1 MKKLSASAVFAAL
14 LFALLPVRGAEVV
27 TGNIPPFSIEEGP
40 QPGFVREIVMEMA
53 KVVGVALPVTYMHWP
68 TAQELAKTK
77 LDTIIFPLA
86 RTKTREPNY
95 IWVQKIL
102 DMDVAFATAPGKPKV
117 ATDAQ
122 ARSLVR
128 VGVRLG
134 SPMVADLQKRGYT
147 NLVIVKSSV
156 ENAQALHDGKI
167 DAWYAPA
174 PEIAFNWMQLGLKDA
189 PQFGLKLDTVPLYVA
204 ASRNSPGIEVAK
216 WQQAFAQLERNGT
229 VARIL
234 AAYGLG
240 K

>member
-1 MKKLSASAVFAAL
+1 MKKLSASAVFTAL
-14 LFALLPVRGAEVV
+14 LLTLLPAQAAEVL
-27 TGNIPPFSIEEGP
+27 TGNIPPFSINKGT

-53 KVVGVALPVTYMHWP
+53 KVVGVALPVTYMNWP
-68 TAQELAKTK
+68 AAQEMAKTR

-86 RTKTREPNY
+86 RTKSREPNY

-102 DMDVAFATAPGKPKV
+102 DMDVAFATAPGKPAV
-117 ATDAQ
+117 VTDAD
-122 ARSLVR
+122 ARKLGR

-147 NLVIVKSSV
+147 NLVIVKSSA
-156 ENAQALHDGKI
+156 ENAQALHGGEI

-174 PEIAFNWMQLGLKDA
+174 PEIAYNWMQLGLKDS
-189 PQFGLKLDTVPLYVA
+189 PQLGLKLDTVPLYVA
-204 ASRNSPGIEVAK
+204 ASRNSPGIDVAK
-216 WQQAFAQLERNGT
+216 WQQAFTQLEQDGT

-234 AAYGLG
+234 AAYGLH

>member
-1 MKKLSASAVFAAL
+1 MKKLSASAF
-14 LFALLPVRGAEVV
+14 FALLLLPLLPARGVEVV
-27 TGNIPPFSIEEGP
+27 TGNIPPFSISEGA

-53 KVVGVALPVTYMHWP
+53 KVVGVALPVTYMNWP
-68 TAQELAKTK
+68 TAQEVAKTK

-86 RTKTREPNY
+86 RTSTREPNY
-95 IWVQKIL
+95 IWIQKIL

-117 ATDAQ
+117 VTDAD
-122 ARSLVR
+122 ARGLAR

-147 NLVIVKSSV
+147 NLVILKSSA
-156 ENAQALHDGKI
+156 ENAQALRAGEI

-174 PEIAFNWMQLGLKDA
+174 PEIAFNWLQLGLKDS
-189 PQFGLKLDTVPLYVA
+189 PQLGLKLDTVPLYVA
-204 ASRNSPGIEVAK
+204 ASRNSPGIDAAK
-216 WQQAFAQLERNGT
+216 WQHAYAQLEQDGT

-234 AAYGLG
+234 AAYGLH